1 MVLNVEDLFEMYFQP
16 TVWNL
21 SQVVK
26 ESKFNYKLCNANTVT
41 RGFSHTGFAY
51 LGN

>member
-1 MVLNVEDLFEMYFQP
+1 MVLNVADLFEMYFQP

-26 ESKFNYKLCNANTVT
+26 ESKFNYELCNVNAV
-41 RGFSHTGFAY
+41 
-51 LGN
+51 